1 MSSRWWFP
9 FDGMEEMS
17 FKRVPEGWVYRVPN
31 PWLLGR
37 SRYYLV
43 SEKQKSEIAGH
54 HRRMWLFLLLGI
66 AVIAAV
72 GAPLTLAG
80 FDEQQVVL
88 SLATAALLGLIVG
101 FAANAWLCRTI
112 RPIIANLTPTTQR
125 ITQSEVLNTQ
135 IAVFS
140 RGYLLFFGSLSLLL
154 FALIALQPLLTSAG
168 WGRALAMRRDVV
180 RRRHDLLVRLVH
192 RQAQTIGGPSE
203 IAGVAQSRS
212 DTSFG
217 IKGPLATL

>member
-1 MSSRWWFP
+1 
-9 FDGMEEMS
+9 MEEMS
-17 FKRVPEGWVYRVPN
+17 FKRVPEGWVYRAPN

-101 FAANAWLCRTI
+101 FVANAWLCRTI
-112 RPIIANLTPTTQR
+112 RPIIADLTPTTQR

-168 WGRALAMRRDVV
+168 WDARSLCGAMLFGAGTIYWFALYIAKRRQSVARAR
-180 RRRHDLLVRLVH
+180 
-192 RQAQTIGGPSE
+192 
-203 IAGVAQSRS
+203 
-212 DTSFG
+212 
-217 IKGPLATL
+217 

>member
-17 FKRVPEGWVYRVPN
+17 FKRVPEGWVYRAPN

-80 FDEQQVVL
+80 FDDQQVVL

-101 FAANAWLCRTI
+101 FVANAWLCRTI
-112 RPIIANLTPTTQR
+112 RPIIADLPPTTQR

-168 WGRALAMRRDVV
+168 WDARSLCGALLFGAGTIYWFALYIAKRRQSVARAR
-180 RRRHDLLVRLVH
+180 
-192 RQAQTIGGPSE
+192 
-203 IAGVAQSRS
+203 
-212 DTSFG
+212 
-217 IKGPLATL
+217 

>member
-54 HRRMWLFLLLGI
+54 HRRMWLFLFLGI

-80 FDEQQVVL
+80 FDDQQVVL

-101 FAANAWLCRTI
+101 FVANAWLWRTI
-112 RPIIANLTPTTQR
+112 RPIIADLPPTTQR
-125 ITQSEVLNTQ
+125 IAQSEVLNTQ

-154 FALIALQPLLTSAG
+154 LALIALQPLLTSAG
-168 WGRALAMRRDVV
+168 WDARSLCGALLFGAGTIYWFALYIAKRRQSVARAR
-180 RRRHDLLVRLVH
+180 
-192 RQAQTIGGPSE
+192 
-203 IAGVAQSRS
+203 
-212 DTSFG
+212 
-217 IKGPLATL
+217 

>member
-17 FKRVPEGWVYRVPN
+17 FKRVPEGWVYRAPN

-72 GAPLTLAG
+72 GAPLTFVG

-101 FAANAWLCRTI
+101 FVANAWLCRTI
-112 RPIIANLTPTTQR
+112 RPIIADLTPTTQR
-125 ITQSEVLNTQ
+125 ITQSEVLDTQ

-140 RGYLLFFGSLSLLL
+140 RGYMLFFGSLSLLL

-168 WGRALAMRRDVV
+168 WDARSLCGALLFGAGTIYWFALYIAKRRQSVARAR
-180 RRRHDLLVRLVH
+180 
-192 RQAQTIGGPSE
+192 
-203 IAGVAQSRS
+203 
-212 DTSFG
+212 
-217 IKGPLATL
+217 

>member
-66 AVIAAV
+66 TVIAAV

-168 WGRALAMRRDVV
+168 WDARSLIGALLFGAGTIYWFALYIAKRRQSVARAR
-180 RRRHDLLVRLVH
+180 
-192 RQAQTIGGPSE
+192 
-203 IAGVAQSRS
+203 
-212 DTSFG
+212 
-217 IKGPLATL
+217 

>member
-17 FKRVPEGWVYRVPN
+17 FKRVPEGWVYRAPN

-101 FAANAWLCRTI
+101 FVANAWLCRTI
-112 RPIIANLTPTTQR
+112 RPIIADLTPTTQR

-168 WGRALAMRRDVV
+168 WDARSLCGALLFGAGTIYWFALYIAKRRQPVARAR
-180 RRRHDLLVRLVH
+180 
-192 RQAQTIGGPSE
+192 
-203 IAGVAQSRS
+203 
-212 DTSFG
+212 
-217 IKGPLATL
+217 

>member
-17 FKRVPEGWVYRVPN
+17 FKRVPEGWVYRAPN

-101 FAANAWLCRTI
+101 FVANAWLCRTI
-112 RPIIANLTPTTQR
+112 RPIIADLTPTTQR

-168 WGRALAMRRDVV
+168 WDARSLCGAMLFGAGTIYWFALYIAKRRQSVARAR
-180 RRRHDLLVRLVH
+180 
-192 RQAQTIGGPSE
+192 
-203 IAGVAQSRS
+203 
-212 DTSFG
+212 
-217 IKGPLATL
+217 

>member
-1 MSSRWWFP
+1 
-9 FDGMEEMS
+9 MEEMS

-168 WGRALAMRRDVV
+168 WDARSLCGAMLFGAGTIYWFALYIAKRRQSVARAR
-180 RRRHDLLVRLVH
+180 
-192 RQAQTIGGPSE
+192 
-203 IAGVAQSRS
+203 
-212 DTSFG
+212 
-217 IKGPLATL
+217 

>member
-1 MSSRWWFP
+1 
-9 FDGMEEMS
+9 MEEMS

-168 WGRALAMRRDVV
+168 WDTRSLFGALLFGAGTIYWFALYIAKRRQSVARAR
-180 RRRHDLLVRLVH
+180 
-192 RQAQTIGGPSE
+192 
-203 IAGVAQSRS
+203 
-212 DTSFG
+212 
-217 IKGPLATL
+217 

>member
-43 SEKQKSEIAGH
+43 NEKQKSEIAGH

-66 AVIAAV
+66 TVIAAV

-80 FDEQQVVL
+80 FEEQQVVL
-88 SLATAALLGLIVG
+88 SLAMAALLGLIVG

-168 WGRALAMRRDVV
+168 WDARSLFGALLFGAGTIYWFALYIAKRRQSVARAR
-180 RRRHDLLVRLVH
+180 
-192 RQAQTIGGPSE
+192 
-203 IAGVAQSRS
+203 
-212 DTSFG
+212 
-217 IKGPLATL
+217 

>member
-1 MSSRWWFP
+1 
-9 FDGMEEMS
+9 MEELS

-37 SRYYLV
+37 SRHYLV
-43 SEKQKSEIAGH
+43 SEKQKSDIAGH
-54 HRRMWLFLLLGI
+54 HRRMWLFLLLGV

-72 GAPLTLAG
+72 GAPLTFVG
-80 FDEQQVVL
+80 FNEQQVVL
-88 SLATAALLGLIVG
+88 SLATAALLGLIAG

-112 RPIIANLTPTTQR
+112 RPIIADLTPTNQR

-168 WGRALAMRRDVV
+168 WDARSLCGALLFGAGTIYWFALYIAKCRQSVARAR
-180 RRRHDLLVRLVH
+180 
-192 RQAQTIGGPSE
+192 
-203 IAGVAQSRS
+203 
-212 DTSFG
+212 
-217 IKGPLATL
+217 

>member
-168 WGRALAMRRDVV
+168 WDARSLCGALLFGAGTIYWFALYIAKRRQSVARAR
-180 RRRHDLLVRLVH
+180 
-192 RQAQTIGGPSE
+192 
-203 IAGVAQSRS
+203 
-212 DTSFG
+212 
-217 IKGPLATL
+217 

>member
-72 GAPLTLAG
+72 GAPLTLAR

-168 WGRALAMRRDVV
+168 WDARSLIGALLFGAGTIYWFALYIAKRRQSVARAR
-180 RRRHDLLVRLVH
+180 
-192 RQAQTIGGPSE
+192 
-203 IAGVAQSRS
+203 
-212 DTSFG
+212 
-217 IKGPLATL
+217 

>member
-80 FDEQQVVL
+80 FDDQQVVL

-101 FAANAWLCRTI
+101 FVANAWLCRTI
-112 RPIIANLTPTTQR
+112 RPIIADLTPTTQR
-125 ITQSEVLNTQ
+125 ITQSEVINTQ

-168 WGRALAMRRDVV
+168 WDARSLCGAMLFGAGSIYWFALYIAKRRQSVARAR
-180 RRRHDLLVRLVH
+180 
-192 RQAQTIGGPSE
+192 
-203 IAGVAQSRS
+203 
-212 DTSFG
+212 
-217 IKGPLATL
+217 

>member
-17 FKRVPEGWVYRVPN
+17 FKRVPEGWVYRIPN

-80 FDEQQVVL
+80 FDEQQVVA

-125 ITQSEVLNTQ
+125 ISQSEVLNTQ

-168 WGRALAMRRDVV
+168 WDARSLFGALLFGAGTIYWFALYIAKRRQSVARAR
-180 RRRHDLLVRLVH
+180 
-192 RQAQTIGGPSE
+192 
-203 IAGVAQSRS
+203 
-212 DTSFG
+212 
-217 IKGPLATL
+217 

>member
-80 FDEQQVVL
+80 FDDQQVVL

-101 FAANAWLCRTI
+101 FVANAWLWRTI
-112 RPIIANLTPTTQR
+112 RPIIADLPPTTQR
-125 ITQSEVLNTQ
+125 IAQSEVLNTQ

-154 FALIALQPLLTSAG
+154 LALIALQPLLTSAG
-168 WGRALAMRRDVV
+168 WDARSLCGALLFGAGTIYWFALYIAKRRQSVARAR
-180 RRRHDLLVRLVH
+180 
-192 RQAQTIGGPSE
+192 
-203 IAGVAQSRS
+203 
-212 DTSFG
+212 
-217 IKGPLATL
+217 

>member
-54 HRRMWLFLLLGI
+54 HRRMLLFLLLGI
-66 AVIAAV
+66 AVVAAV

-80 FDEQQVVL
+80 FDDQQVVL

-101 FAANAWLCRTI
+101 FVANAWLWRTI
-112 RPIIANLTPTTQR
+112 RPIIADLPPTTQR
-125 ITQSEVLNTQ
+125 IAQSEVLNTQ

-168 WGRALAMRRDVV
+168 WDARSLCGALLFGAGTIYWFALYIAKRRQSVARAR
-180 RRRHDLLVRLVH
+180 
-192 RQAQTIGGPSE
+192 
-203 IAGVAQSRS
+203 
-212 DTSFG
+212 
-217 IKGPLATL
+217 

>member
-54 HRRMWLFLLLGI
+54 HRRMWHFLLLGI
-66 AVIAAV
+66 AVIAAL

-80 FDEQQVVL
+80 FDDQQVVL

-112 RPIIANLTPTTQR
+112 RPIIADLTPTTQR

-168 WGRALAMRRDVV
+168 WDARSLCGALLFGAGTIYWFALYIAKRRQSVARAR
-180 RRRHDLLVRLVH
+180 
-192 RQAQTIGGPSE
+192 
-203 IAGVAQSRS
+203 
-212 DTSFG
+212 
-217 IKGPLATL
+217 

>member
-17 FKRVPEGWVYRVPN
+17 FKRVPEGWVYRAPN

-66 AVIAAV
+66 TVIAAV

-101 FAANAWLCRTI
+101 FVANAWLCRTI
-112 RPIIANLTPTTQR
+112 RPIIADLTPTTQR

-168 WGRALAMRRDVV
+168 WDARSLCGAMLFGAGTIYWFALYIAKRRQSVARAR
-180 RRRHDLLVRLVH
+180 
-192 RQAQTIGGPSE
+192 
-203 IAGVAQSRS
+203 
-212 DTSFG
+212 
-217 IKGPLATL
+217 

>member
-168 WGRALAMRRDVV
+168 WDARSLCGAMLFGAGTIYWFALYIAKRRQSVARAR
-180 RRRHDLLVRLVH
+180 
-192 RQAQTIGGPSE
+192 
-203 IAGVAQSRS
+203 
-212 DTSFG
+212 
-217 IKGPLATL
+217 

>member
-66 AVIAAV
+66 AVIAAL

-80 FDEQQVVL
+80 FDDQQVVS

-101 FAANAWLCRTI
+101 FVANAWLCRTI
-112 RPIIANLTPTTQR
+112 RPIIADLTPTTQR

-168 WGRALAMRRDVV
+168 WDARSLCGALLFGAGTIYWFALYIAKRRQSVARAR
-180 RRRHDLLVRLVH
+180 
-192 RQAQTIGGPSE
+192 
-203 IAGVAQSRS
+203 
-212 DTSFG
+212 
-217 IKGPLATL
+217 

>member
-17 FKRVPEGWVYRVPN
+17 FKRVPEGWVYRAPN

-80 FDEQQVVL
+80 FDDQQVVL

-101 FAANAWLCRTI
+101 FVANAWLCRTI
-112 RPIIANLTPTTQR
+112 RPIIADLTPTTQR

-168 WGRALAMRRDVV
+168 WDARSLCGALLFGAGTIYWFALYIAKRRQSVARAR
-180 RRRHDLLVRLVH
+180 
-192 RQAQTIGGPSE
+192 
-203 IAGVAQSRS
+203 
-212 DTSFG
+212 
-217 IKGPLATL
+217 

>member
-1 MSSRWWFP
+1 
-9 FDGMEEMS
+9 MEEMS
-17 FKRVPEGWVYRVPN
+17 FKRVPEGWVYRAPN

-80 FDEQQVVL
+80 FDDQQVVL

-101 FAANAWLCRTI
+101 FVANAWLWRTI
-112 RPIIANLTPTTQR
+112 RPIIADLPPTTQR
-125 ITQSEVLNTQ
+125 IAQSEVLNTQ

-154 FALIALQPLLTSAG
+154 LALIALQPLLTSAG
-168 WGRALAMRRDVV
+168 WDARSLCGALLFGAGTIYWFALYIAKRRQSVARAR
-180 RRRHDLLVRLVH
+180 
-192 RQAQTIGGPSE
+192 
-203 IAGVAQSRS
+203 
-212 DTSFG
+212 
-217 IKGPLATL
+217 

>member
-1 MSSRWWFP
+1 
-9 FDGMEEMS
+9 MEEMS

-66 AVIAAV
+66 TVIAAV

-140 RGYLLFFGSLSLLL
+140 RVPAVFRV
-154 FALIALQPLLTSAG
+154 ALVAAV
-168 WGRALAMRRDVV
+168 RAHCAAALAHVGGLGHAVAVRRTPV
-180 RRRHDLLVRLVH
+180 RRRHDLLVRVVH
-192 RQAQTIGGPSE
+192 RQAQAIGGPRE
-203 IAGVAQSRS
+203 IAGVAQPVP
-212 DTSFG
+212 
-217 IKGPLATL
+217 KA

>member
-9 FDGMEEMS
+9 FDGMEKMS
-17 FKRVPEGWVYRVPN
+17 FKRVPEGWVYRAPN

-66 AVIAAV
+66 AVVAAV

-80 FDEQQVVL
+80 FDDQQVVL

-101 FAANAWLCRTI
+101 FVANAWLCRTI
-112 RPIIANLTPTTQR
+112 RPIIADLPPTTQR
-125 ITQSEVLNTQ
+125 IAQSEVLNTQ

-154 FALIALQPLLTSAG
+154 LALIALQPLLTSAG
-168 WGRALAMRRDVV
+168 WDARSLCGALLFGAGTIYWFALYIAKRRQSVARAR
-180 RRRHDLLVRLVH
+180 
-192 RQAQTIGGPSE
+192 
-203 IAGVAQSRS
+203 
-212 DTSFG
+212 
-217 IKGPLATL
+217 

>member
-72 GAPLTLAG
+72 AAPLTLAG

-101 FAANAWLCRTI
+101 FVANAWLCRTI
-112 RPIIANLTPTTQR
+112 RPIIADLTPTTQR

-168 WGRALAMRRDVV
+168 WDARSLCGALLFGAGTIYWFALYIAKRRQSVARAR
-180 RRRHDLLVRLVH
+180 
-192 RQAQTIGGPSE
+192 
-203 IAGVAQSRS
+203 
-212 DTSFG
+212 
-217 IKGPLATL
+217 

>member
-1 MSSRWWFP
+1 
-9 FDGMEEMS
+9 MS

-101 FAANAWLCRTI
+101 FVANAWLCRTI
-112 RPIIANLTPTTQR
+112 RPIIADLTPTTQR

-168 WGRALAMRRDVV
+168 WDARSLCGAMLFGAGTIYWFALYIAKRRQSVARAR
-180 RRRHDLLVRLVH
+180 
-192 RQAQTIGGPSE
+192 
-203 IAGVAQSRS
+203 
-212 DTSFG
+212 
-217 IKGPLATL
+217 

>member
-17 FKRVPEGWVYRVPN
+17 FKRVPEGWVYRAPN

-66 AVIAAV
+66 AVVAAV

-80 FDEQQVVL
+80 FDDQQVVL

-101 FAANAWLCRTI
+101 FVANAWLWRTI
-112 RPIIANLTPTTQR
+112 RPIIADLPPTTQR
-125 ITQSEVLNTQ
+125 IAQSEVLNTQ

-154 FALIALQPLLTSAG
+154 LALIALQPLLTSAAWDARSLCG
-168 WGRALAMRRDVV
+168 ALLFGAGTIYWFALYIAKRRQSVARAR
-180 RRRHDLLVRLVH
+180 
-192 RQAQTIGGPSE
+192 
-203 IAGVAQSRS
+203 
-212 DTSFG
+212 
-217 IKGPLATL
+217 

>member
-80 FDEQQVVL
+80 FDDQQVVL

-101 FAANAWLCRTI
+101 FVANAWLCRTI
-112 RPIIANLTPTTQR
+112 RPIIADLTPTTQR

-168 WGRALAMRRDVV
+168 WDARSLFGALLFGAGTIYWFALYIAKRRQSVARAR
-180 RRRHDLLVRLVH
+180 
-192 RQAQTIGGPSE
+192 
-203 IAGVAQSRS
+203 
-212 DTSFG
+212 
-217 IKGPLATL
+217 

>member
-17 FKRVPEGWVYRVPN
+17 FKRVPEGWVYRAPN

-80 FDEQQVVL
+80 FDDQQVVL

-101 FAANAWLCRTI
+101 FVANAWLCRTI
-112 RPIIANLTPTTQR
+112 RPIIADLTPTTQR

-140 RGYLLFFGSLSLLL
+140 RGYMLFFGSLSLLL

-168 WGRALAMRRDVV
+168 WDARSLCGALLFGAGTIYWFALYIAKRRQSVARAR
-180 RRRHDLLVRLVH
+180 
-192 RQAQTIGGPSE
+192 
-203 IAGVAQSRS
+203 
-212 DTSFG
+212 
-217 IKGPLATL
+217 

>member
-101 FAANAWLCRTI
+101 FVANAWLCRTI
-112 RPIIANLTPTTQR
+112 RPIIADLTPTTQR

-168 WGRALAMRRDVV
+168 WDARSLCGALLFGAGTIYWFALYIAKRRQSVARAR
-180 RRRHDLLVRLVH
+180 
-192 RQAQTIGGPSE
+192 
-203 IAGVAQSRS
+203 
-212 DTSFG
+212 
-217 IKGPLATL
+217 

>member
-101 FAANAWLCRTI
+101 FVANAWLCRTI
-112 RPIIANLTPTTQR
+112 RPIIADLTPTTER

-168 WGRALAMRRDVV
+168 WDARSLCGAMLFGAGTIYWFALYIAKRRQSVARAR
-180 RRRHDLLVRLVH
+180 
-192 RQAQTIGGPSE
+192 
-203 IAGVAQSRS
+203 
-212 DTSFG
+212 
-217 IKGPLATL
+217 

>member
-1 MSSRWWFP
+1 
-9 FDGMEEMS
+9 MEEMS
-17 FKRVPEGWVYRVPN
+17 FKRVPEGWVYRAPN

-66 AVIAAV
+66 AVVAAV

-80 FDEQQVVL
+80 FDDQQVVL

-101 FAANAWLCRTI
+101 FVANAWLWRTI
-112 RPIIANLTPTTQR
+112 RPIIADLPPTTQR
-125 ITQSEVLNTQ
+125 IAQSEVLNTQ

-154 FALIALQPLLTSAG
+154 LALIALQPLLTSAG
-168 WGRALAMRRDVV
+168 WDARSLCGALLFGAGTIYWFALYIAKRRQSVARAR
-180 RRRHDLLVRLVH
+180 
-192 RQAQTIGGPSE
+192 
-203 IAGVAQSRS
+203 
-212 DTSFG
+212 
-217 IKGPLATL
+217 

>member
-101 FAANAWLCRTI
+101 FVANAWLCRTI
-112 RPIIANLTPTTQR
+112 RPIIADLTPTTQR

-168 WGRALAMRRDVV
+168 WDARSLCGATVV

-203 IAGVAQSRS
+203 IAGVAQSVS
-212 DTSFG
+212 Q
-217 IKGPLATL
+217 A

>member
-101 FAANAWLCRTI
+101 FVANAWLCRTI
-112 RPIIANLTPTTQR
+112 RPIIADLTPTTQR

-168 WGRALAMRRDVV
+168 WDARSLCGAMLFGAGTIYWFALYIAKRR
-180 RRRHDLLVRLVH
+180 
-192 RQAQTIGGPSE
+192 QS
-203 IAGVAQSRS
+203 VAQ
-212 DTSFG
+212 
-217 IKGPLATL
+217 A

>member
-17 FKRVPEGWVYRVPN
+17 FKRVPEGWVYRAPN

-101 FAANAWLCRTI
+101 FVANAWLCRTI
-112 RPIIANLTPTTQR
+112 RPIIADLPPTTQR

-168 WGRALAMRRDVV
+168 WDARSLCGAMLFGAGTIYWFALYIAKRRQSVARAR
-180 RRRHDLLVRLVH
+180 
-192 RQAQTIGGPSE
+192 
-203 IAGVAQSRS
+203 
-212 DTSFG
+212 
-217 IKGPLATL
+217 

>member
-72 GAPLTLAG
+72 GAPLTLAR

-101 FAANAWLCRTI
+101 FVANAWLCRTI
-112 RPIIANLTPTTQR
+112 RPIIADLTPTTQR

-168 WGRALAMRRDVV
+168 WDARSLCGAMLFGAGTIYWFALYIAKRRQSVARAR
-180 RRRHDLLVRLVH
+180 
-192 RQAQTIGGPSE
+192 
-203 IAGVAQSRS
+203 
-212 DTSFG
+212 
-217 IKGPLATL
+217 

>member
-9 FDGMEEMS
+9 FDGMEKMS
-17 FKRVPEGWVYRVPN
+17 FKRVPEGWVYRAPN

-66 AVIAAV
+66 AVVAAV

-80 FDEQQVVL
+80 FDDQQVVL

-101 FAANAWLCRTI
+101 FVANAWLCRTI
-112 RPIIANLTPTTQR
+112 RPIIADLPPTTQR
-125 ITQSEVLNTQ
+125 IAQSEVLNTQ

-154 FALIALQPLLTSAG
+154 LALIALQPLLRSAG
-168 WGRALAMRRDVV
+168 WDARSLCGALLFGAGTIYWFALYIAKRRQSVARAR
-180 RRRHDLLVRLVH
+180 
-192 RQAQTIGGPSE
+192 
-203 IAGVAQSRS
+203 
-212 DTSFG
+212 
-217 IKGPLATL
+217 